1 MPSKSFI
8 FTLILNCTSIKYIT
22 VKDDLSKSFALKLV
36 KVINYLLKHFFGVF
50 PPLDYLRLCKITD
63 KIVLFL

>member
-1 MPSKSFI
+1 MPSESFI

-36 KVINYLLKHFFGVF
+36 KVINYLLKHFFGFF
-50 PPLDYLRLCKITD
+50 PP
-63 KIVLFL
+63 